1 MKIPRA
7 WILYVSGRF
16 GSVDRRGR
24 SAVTSLFSTLGIAFG
39 AMTLTV
45 ILAVMNG
52 FQQGSIRSILE
63 TNSYHVRV
71 SAPAEA
77 AQDIAEIKGVRAAVP
92 FRDIQALAVGNFARQ
107 SPCVLRALPPE
118 VTKMDPEFAEEA
130 RIVSG
135 SFDLSGERSVVLGY
149 ELARLLSVRIGD
161 SINLA
166 AVAGGAEADLFPLDG
181 ELEVTGLFKTGYY
194 AQDVGY
200 AFISD
205 ESGRRLS
212 GGTES
217 GTLGIKLRNPEGDV
231 EFIKE
236 LGHLFPEASAESW
249 RIFNRAFFGALKIEK
264 NILMFLVFLIFAVVA
279 VNIYHGMRRAV
290 YERGEDIAVL
300 TALGASP
307 GDLRLMFTLGGL
319 GTGFVGSL
327 LGLSAGLFLSVHINE
342 VFSLAE
348 SAVNLANRFAASLLG
363 TEPGAEFA
371 LFSPAYFYMDSIP
384 VRIFLPETTAVFL
397 FGIVSAAGAAWHAS
411 RSVLRLKP
419 AEVLR
424 NE

>member
-1 MKIPRA
+1 MKPPKG
-7 WILYVSGRF
+7 WILFVAGRF

-77 AQDIAEIKGVRAAVP
+77 ASRIAGIKGVRAAVP

-107 SPCVLRALPPE
+107 SPCVLRALPPD
-118 VTKMDPEFAEEA
+118 VTEMDIEFAAEA
-130 RIVSG
+130 RAVSG

-161 SINLA
+161 RITLA

-200 AFISD
+200 AFISE
-205 ESGRRLS
+205 ESGRRLA
-212 GGTES
+212 GGAES
-217 GTLGIKLRNPEGDV
+217 DTIGIKLRNPEGDGEV
-231 EFIKE
+231 IEE
-236 LGHLFPEASAESW
+236 LLRLFPGISAESW
-249 RIFNRAFFGALKIEK
+249 RTFNRAFFGALKIEK

-300 TALGASP
+300 TALGARAA
-307 GDLRLMFTLGGL
+307 DVRFMFTLGGL
-319 GTGFVGSL
+319 GTGFAGSL
-327 LGLSAGLFLSVHINE
+327 LGLAAGLFLSVHING
-342 VFSLAE
+342 VFGLAE
-348 SAVNLANRFAASLLG
+348 STVNLANRFASSLMG
-363 TEPGAEFA
+363 TEPGEAFT

-397 FGIVSAAGAAWHAS
+397 FGIVAAAGAAWHAS
-411 RSVLRLKP
+411 RTVLRLKP